1 MIPSIPGS
9 AKDNNGPARFPL
21 DLSLMA
27 TEEVLPDG
35 RYLVLYRAR
44 WRGAIQPRPA
54 ELPPKRS
61 APPSYRASVA
71 EA

>member
-1 MIPSIPGS
+1 MIPSMHGS
-9 AKDNNGPARFPL
+9 ATHNNGPARFPL

-27 TEEVLPDG
+27 TEEALPDG

-44 WRGAIQPRPA
+44 WRGAVQPPPA
-54 ELPPKRS
+54 ALPPKRS